1 MSWLNYHHLYYFW
14 VVAREGSIVQ
24 ASRELKLSQPTISS
38 QIRTLEE
45 SLGMRLFERAG
56 RGLVLT
62 DSGRLA
68 FRYADGIFS
77 MGREMT
83 DALKG
88 RVSGKPV
95 RFVVGI
101 DDVVPKLIAYRLLE
115 PALRIEEPVHFVCIE
130 GRPERL
136 LAALSVY
143 EIDLVLTDAPI
154 GGRARV
160 KAYNHLLGECGVTI
174 FGTPDLVKKYQK
186 GFPHSLD
193 GAPFL
198 LPSGT
203 TTVRPALDHWFD
215 ATGIRP
221 HIVGEFD
228 DSALLKAFGEGGAG
242 FFCAPSAIEEEVKSH
257 FKVKPLGQ
265 IDDVRERFFAI
276 SAERKIKHPAVTA
289 ISDAARR
296 GLFG

>member
-45 SLGMRLFERAG
+45 SLGIRLFERAG

-77 MGREMT
+77 LGREMT
-83 DALKG
+83 DALRG
-88 RVSGKPV
+88 RVTGKPV

-115 PALRIEEPVHFVCIE
+115 PALKIEDPIHFHCIE
-130 GRPERL
+130 DKPERL
-136 LAALSVY
+136 LASLSLY
-143 EIDLVLTDAPI
+143 EIDLVITDAPI

-160 KAYNHLLGECGVTI
+160 KAYNHLLGECGVT
-174 FGTPDLVKKYQK
+174 FFASPEMAKKVQR
-186 GFPHSLD
+186 GFPNSLD
-193 GAPFL
+193 GMPFL

-203 TTVRPALDHWFD
+203 TSIRPALDHWFD
-215 ATGIRP
+215 ANGIRP
-221 HIVGEFD
+221 QIVGEFD
-228 DSALLKAFGEGGAG
+228 DSALLKAFGEAG
-242 FFCAPSAIEEEVKSH
+242 VGIFCAPKAIEEEVKSH
-257 FKVKPLGQ
+257 FKVKSIGST
-265 IDDVRERFFAI
+265 DDVKERFFAI
-276 SAERKIKHPAVTA
+276 TAERRIKHPAIVA
-289 ISDAARR
+289 ISEAARNN
-296 GLFG
+296 LFS